1 MSRVARLA
9 GALLVE
15 TQGRYFLV
23 GNPKG
28 PCDLPAAGFAP
39 TDGPIDAM
47 VRPSIELEPRGP
59 IKLSSPVLEYGLD
72 GPDAVAQ
79 ISAQLVI
86 PRNAS
91 VSDRLWRMIIGATD
105 DDEPVPDVV
114 DARWLSSTP
123 ERVWAVVRDAVL
135 RCT

>member
-28 PCDLPAAGFAP
+28 PCDLAAAGFAP
-39 TDGPIDAM
+39 SAEPVDAM
-47 VRPSIELEPRGP
+47 VRPWIELEPRGP
-59 IKLSSPVLEYGLD
+59 IKLAAPVLDYGLD
-72 GPDAVAQ
+72 GLAAITKLAD
-79 ISAQLVI
+79 QLVI

-91 VSDRLWRMIIGATD
+91 VSDRLWRLIIGMI

-114 DARWLSSTP
+114 DARWLSEAP
-123 ERVWAVVRDAVL
+123 ERVWSIVRDAVL
-135 RCT
+135 KCT